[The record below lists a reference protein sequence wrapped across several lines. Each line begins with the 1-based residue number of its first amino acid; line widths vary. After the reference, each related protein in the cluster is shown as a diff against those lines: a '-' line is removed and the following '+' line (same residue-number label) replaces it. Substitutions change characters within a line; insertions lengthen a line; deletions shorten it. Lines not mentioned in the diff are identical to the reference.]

1 MDRLGKEG
9 VPLLG
14 EHEIV
19 GYADRDGLGEDDTVH
34 QQRIHPSEAAHVE
47 VDVYP
52 AIVVQDEVADNI
64 GALDGVGVSVER
76 LEEPGVLLGD
86 ELARSGVC
94 PEFVLTGRGN
104 ARGAR
109 AMRTGCRVVMGKRR
123 TSQAS
128 SHGNARRPLAT

>member
-14 EHEIV
+14 EHEVV

-64 GALDGVGVSVER
+64 GALDGVGVSVEGI
-76 LEEPGVLLGD
+76 EEPAVVLSNK
-86 ELARSGVC
+86 LAS
-94 PEFVLTGRGN
+94 TGIG
-104 ARGAR
+104 
-109 AMRTGCRVVMGKRR
+109 
-123 TSQAS
+123 
-128 SHGNARRPLAT
+128 P